1 MNNKNSEISLPL
13 PTTNYRRTLRDLVN
27 FYDNI
32 SKKAAPP
39 PKLLSHRRLPSV
51 TSTDAYSEKDT
62 ASDTEVTKVTKKIPL
77 VTRSCRSSP
86 TAPHRY
92 ANTYI
97 DTITLSINP
106 LPFSDTDTD
115 SEMTGKKGS
124 NKGSPMTDNRSDDD
138 RRKGLRQGTLT
149 KTKTSTLSL
158 LVGAMPVPIGGT
170 GATKKASLEK
180 ASNQPSGDGPPVPP
194 LLAGT
199 PTNEEGSFPLPAADS
214 TPKGAGLQDDSIDFG
229 TSPSQQPE
237 HLLLQS
243 QMVPHQAVGNTDPD
257 FQATFDDPEHLSKV
271 PGTWEELEQ
280 REAERLRTASISSN
294 SSSTQQMQLAG
305 AGAAATGTPK
315 RKNTK
320 KHKKHSTKAS
330 NVEDDDSSSTP
341 VEDMEEDEKTLTVV
355 RKVVLAPTSK
365 RFIEM
370 ETQIQQL
377 HSTINSLT
385 QRLEQQLQIGQQERD
400 SIQKA
405 VSALAS
411 DCRNSHIRLEAHEA
425 GIDSLQ
431 QHTGAMQTRVE
442 DAEKKINHNTRRLM
456 EAEDSI
462 DTLQENYTSLQ
473 QNMDSITREFQQV
486 KAKANGAT
494 TAEDTCETGVFI
506 SGIQEIMKSYNM
518 DPRSDPVAV
527 AGRLLKE
534 IECFHAINRIYVAD
548 RAAVNRGRRHEARAV
563 IVYLN
568 STFYKRQTTILL
580 KKLFEKY
587 KLKGTISDVFPA
599 EESSRALALSRY
611 AAEKRLDKSMTRT
624 RVINRGGTA
633 YLQHTTSQDRFYK
646 DANISED
653 SLRPYFDPRQA
664 AGDGDRQSGGRQ
676 DRVDRATRDG
686 RNQTAARR
694 DRRDRHGE
702 SNSDR
707 ETRDLER
714 ATARN
719 NNSSN
724 TTSNNDTHR
733 SNRNQRGTHSPP
745 ARLSTPNAHPLGN
758 PRHPVVPQPGLP
770 QPQHSQ
776 QQNSN
781 TAKTAA
787 TKSFMAQHPLSLQ
800 QQQHGAALHLQQ
812 HPLQSRGPQQGNLY
826 NDNNQQQQW
835 TQGADSPAVNNLQVY
850 NAQGGYVHP
859 VPPQM
864 MAFLQQQCHGQQQ
877 TQQQYYTTDNNG
889 QQILIQQQPNSTNLR
904 HGY

>member
-1 MNNKNSEISLPL
+1 MNKKHSEIPLPL

-32 SKKAAPP
+32 SKKEVSP
-39 PKLLSHRRLPSV
+39 PKLLSYRRLPSV

-62 ASDTEVTKVTKKIPL
+62 ASDTEVTKSIKQIPL
-77 VTRSCRSSP
+77 ATRSCRSSP

-97 DTITLSINP
+97 DTITLATNP
-106 LPFSDTDTD
+106 LLLSDTDTD
-115 SEMTGKKGS
+115 SEMAGKKS
-124 NKGSPMTDNRSDDD
+124 NNKGSPMSDNRSDDD

-170 GATKKASLEK
+170 GANKKATLET
-180 ASNQPSGDGPPVPP
+180 ASNQPTGDGPLVPP
-194 LLAGT
+194 PLAGT
-199 PTNEEGSFPLPAADS
+199 PINEGSFLLPTADS

-229 TSPSQQPE
+229 TFPSQQPE

-257 FQATFDDPEHLSKV
+257 LQATFDDPEHLSKV
-271 PGTWEELEQ
+271 PSSWEELEQ
-280 REAERLRTASISSN
+280 REAARLRQISISSN
-294 SSSTQQMQLAG
+294 SSSSQQMQLAG
-305 AGAAATGTPK
+305 AGATATGTSK

-320 KHKKHSTKAS
+320 KHKKQTTRAS
-330 NVEDDDSSSTP
+330 NAEDDDSSSTP
-341 VEDMEEDEKTLTVV
+341 VEDMEEDEKAQTTV

-365 RFIEM
+365 RFTEM
-370 ETQIQQL
+370 EAQIQQL

-385 QRLEQQLQIGQQERD
+385 QRLEQQLHIGQQERD

-411 DCRNSHIRLEAHEA
+411 DCRNSHIRLETHEA
-425 GIDSLQ
+425 DISDLQ

-442 DAEKKINHNTRRLM
+442 DAEHKINYNTKRLM
-456 EAEDSI
+456 EAEDLI
-462 DTLQENYTSLQ
+462 TTLQENYTSLQ
-473 QNMDSITREFQQV
+473 QNMDSITREFQHV
-486 KAKANGAT
+486 KTRTAGA

-548 RAAVNRGRRHEARAV
+548 RSAVNRGRRHEARAV

-599 EESSRALALSRY
+599 EESSRALALNRY
-611 AAEKRLDKSMTRT
+611 AADKRLDRVMTRT

-633 YLQHTTSQDRFYK
+633 YLQHTTAQDRFYK

-653 SLRPYFDPRQA
+653 SLRPYFESRQA
-664 AGDGDRQSGGRQ
+664 TGNRDRPAGDRADRTARD
-676 DRVDRATRDG
+676 DRNR
-686 RNQTAARR
+686 TAARR
-694 DRRDRHGE
+694 ERRDRHGE
-702 SNSDR
+702 NNSDR
-707 ETRDLER
+707 ETRDQER
-714 ATARN
+714 AAARN

-724 TTSNNDTHR
+724 ATPNNDTHH
-733 SNRNQRGTHSPP
+733 SRNQRGTHSPP
-745 ARLSTPNAHPLGN
+745 ARLSTPNTHPKGN
-758 PRHPVVPQPGLP
+758 PRQPVVPQPGLL
-770 QPQHSQ
+770 QPQHPQ

-781 TAKTAA
+781 SAQTTT
-787 TKSFMAQHPLSLQ
+787 TKNYLGQHPPSLQ
-800 QQQHGAALHLQQ
+800 QQQHGAAQHLQHLQ
-812 HPLQSRGPQQGNLY
+812 HLPLQSRGPQQGNFY
-826 NDNNQQQQW
+826 NDNNQQQW
-835 TQGADSPAVNNLQVY
+835 TQGADGPAVNNLQVY

-859 VPPQM
+859 VPPQT
-864 MAFLQQQCHGQQQ
+864 MAFLQQQCYGQQQ

-889 QQILIQQQPNSTNLR
+889 QQILIQQQPTSTNPR